1 MPERRP
7 RLRRV
12 AYLGAVVL
20 SAGTFALSLTS
31 IARTQGQ
38 IQPGGNA
45 AALTKQIQVQQ
56 QDHRPCHK
64 PPASSQRE
72 V

>member
-12 AYLGAVVL
+12 AYLSAVALSVGA
-20 SAGTFALSLTS
+20 FALSLTS
-31 IARTQGQ
+31 IARTEGR
-38 IQPGGNA
+38 IQPDGNA
-45 AALTKQIQVQQ
+45 ATLIKQVQQ

-64 PPASSQRE
+64 PPVSTQRE

>member
-12 AYLGAVVL
+12 AYVSAVALSVGA
-20 SAGTFALSLTS
+20 FALSLTS

-38 IQPGGNA
+38 VRPDGNA
-45 AALTKQIQVQQ
+45 ATLTKQIQQL
-56 QDHRPCHK
+56 DRRPCHK
-64 PPASSQRE
+64 PPASSQRD